1 MLPSDVIAIKKQLN
15 KLEAQLAAMQ
25 ATLNKLAKEKPSKPV
40 TLTPAKLLAYVQNA
54 TDYTKDKQFAY
65 FLQAGVMPRRKLQK
79 LSKTNSAA
87 LDQLLR
93 LLIDEQ
99 RIREVDCMYP
109 DKIHG
114 ERGYIA
120 I

>member
-1 MLPSDVIAIKKQLN
+1 MLTSDVVAIKKQL
-15 KLEAQLAAMQ
+15 KQMQEQLTAIQEAL
-25 ATLNKLAKEKPSKPV
+25 ATLTKKPSKPV
-40 TLTPAKLLAYVQNA
+40 TITAEKLLMYIRHASFYE
-54 TDYTKDKQFAY
+54 KDKQFAY
-65 FLQAGVMPRRKLQK
+65 FLRAGVMPRRKLQK

-99 RIREVDCMYP
+99 KIKEVDCMYP